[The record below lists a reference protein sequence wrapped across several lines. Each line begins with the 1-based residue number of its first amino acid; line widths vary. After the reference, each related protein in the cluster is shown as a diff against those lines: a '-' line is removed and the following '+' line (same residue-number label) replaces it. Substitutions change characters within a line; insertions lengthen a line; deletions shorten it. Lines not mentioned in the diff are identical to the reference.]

1 MELPITETGRTPE
14 EEVLSLSSVYVK
26 FEMSINYSDG
36 DVRLVAR
43 YLGLKSRA
51 EFWATDMNLVRYHS
65 QPWVWIE
72 ITGGTNG
79 DETPHRRNLRNFSV
93 KKLR

>member
-1 MELPITETGRTPE
+1 M
-14 EEVLSLSSVYVK
+14 
-26 FEMSINYSDG
+26 
-36 DVRLVAR
+36 VAR
-43 YLGLKSRA
+43 YLGLKFRA

-65 QPWVWIE
+65 KPWVWIE